1 MTYNEFINNLKKG
14 LGSIYIIYGDEQ
26 YYIDKAIKSIKKSFG
41 ELVLGI
47 NYVII
52 DDTNLSKLISN
63 IEIPAFGY
71 EKKLIIVKNSGLFKK
86 DGRKISLSPL
96 QEEILSY
103 ILENREL
110 IEESCVIVFTEDDFY
125 KNDIYKQISKFSD
138 VVEINELGIKEL
150 INEIKRIAKLYKVD
164 ISSQNAEYM
173 VMSCGTNLQVIIN
186 ELRKV
191 IEYAGAGGTIE
202 KIDIDELC
210 IKEISSV
217 IFDLT
222 DNLAIKKIDKSI
234 EILDNLIYK
243 KEPMQKIFITL
254 YNHFRKLYLCEI
266 AIKNKVNIAQ
276 ALELKPNQT
285 FLEGKYKN
293 QLKYFNEKTLRKM
306 LDEFVNLDFNYKNG
320 RIDLDIGL
328 RSILCT
334 YCS

>member
-1 MTYNEFINNLKKG
+1 MTYNEFTNNLKKG
-14 LGSIYIIYGDEQ
+14 LGSIYIIYGNEQ
-26 YYIDKAIKSIKKSFG
+26 YYIDKAIKNIKKSFG

-47 NYVII
+47 NYVVI
-52 DDTNLSKLISN
+52 DDSNLSKLISN

-71 EKKLIIVKNSGLFKK
+71 EKKLILVKNSGLFKK
-86 DGRKISLSPL
+86 DGRKLTLNTL
-96 QEEILSY
+96 QEEILSF
-103 ILENREL
+103 ILENKEL

-125 KNDIYKQISKFSD
+125 KNDIYKQISKFST
-138 VVEINELGIKEL
+138 VVELNELSINEL
-150 INEIKRIAKLYKVD
+150 INEIKRIAKLYKVN
-164 ISSQNAEYM
+164 ISDQNAEYM

-202 KIDIDELC
+202 KNDIDELC

-234 EILDNLIYK
+234 ELLDNLIYYK
-243 KEPMQKIFITL
+243 DPMQKIFITL
-254 YNHFRKLYLCEI
+254 YNHFRRLYLCEI
-266 AIKNKVNIAQ
+266 AIKNKASIAQ
-276 ALELKPNQT
+276 TLELKPNQT

-293 QLKYFNEKTLRKM
+293 QLRYFDEKTLRKI

-320 RIDLDIGL
+320 RIDLDVGL